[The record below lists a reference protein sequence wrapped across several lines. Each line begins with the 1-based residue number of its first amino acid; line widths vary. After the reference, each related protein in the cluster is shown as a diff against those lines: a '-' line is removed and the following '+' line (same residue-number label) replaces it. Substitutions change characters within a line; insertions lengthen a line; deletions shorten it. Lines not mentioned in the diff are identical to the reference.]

1 MVIKLFLAFLTG
13 ISAPLFFDSAFSQ
26 EEVAGRAKVISGD
39 TLSIKNIEDG
49 KQFTFRLW
57 GIDAP
62 ELDQPCEKKNGQ
74 SVDCGV
80 LARNAVRAIIKRSEL
95 VCVDFEKDS
104 ENQITALCYM
114 GDKILNGAIVRAGWA
129 LAYKQESTDFLDVE
143 KQARLND
150 KGVWEYNFI
159 PPWTWRKNQKK

>member
-13 ISAPLFFDSAFSQ
+13 ISVSLSFDSAFSQ

>member
-1 MVIKLFLAFLTG
+1 M
-13 ISAPLFFDSAFSQ
+13 ISASFFVDSAFSQ

>member
-1 MVIKLFLAFLTG
+1 MVIKLFLAVLTV
-13 ISAPLFFDSAFSQ
+13 ISVSLFFDSAFSQ

-129 LAYKQESTDFLDVE
+129 LAYRQESTDFLDVE

-159 PPWTWRKNQKK
+159 TPWTWRKNQKK

>member
-1 MVIKLFLAFLTG
+1 MVIKLFLAVLTVIG
-13 ISAPLFFDSAFSQ
+13 ASLSFDSAFSQ

-150 KGVWEYNFI
+150 MGVWEYNFI

>member
-13 ISAPLFFDSAFSQ
+13 ISASLFFDSAFSQ

-74 SVDCGV
+74 SVGESIYSN
-80 LARNAVRAIIKRSEL
+80 LP
-95 VCVDFEKDS
+95 
-104 ENQITALCYM
+104 ALHRFSPH
-114 GDKILNGAIVRAGWA
+114 DL
-129 LAYKQESTDFLDVE
+129 
-143 KQARLND
+143 
-150 KGVWEYNFI
+150 
-159 PPWTWRKNQKK
+159 

>member
-1 MVIKLFLAFLTG
+1 MVNKLFLAFLIG
-13 ISAPLFFDSAFSQ
+13 ISASLFFDSAFSQ

-104 ENQITALCYM
+104 AITFTIVGDDEADIKSGLISINSPIARALIGKEK
-114 GDKILNGAIVRAGWA
+114 GDIVSAETPSGQKEFEILKIL
-129 LAYKQESTDFLDVE
+129 YE
-143 KQARLND
+143 
-150 KGVWEYNFI
+150 
-159 PPWTWRKNQKK
+159 

>member
-1 MVIKLFLAFLTG
+1 MVIKLFLAVLTG
-13 ISAPLFFDSAFSQ
+13 ISASLFFDSAFSQ

-95 VCVDFEKDS
+95 VCVDFEKTLR
-104 ENQITALCYM
+104 IRLLLC
-114 GDKILNGAIVRAGWA
+114 V
-129 LAYKQESTDFLDVE
+129 
-143 KQARLND
+143 
-150 KGVWEYNFI
+150 
-159 PPWTWRKNQKK
+159 TWVIKF

>member
-1 MVIKLFLAFLTG
+1 MVIKLFLAVLTG
-13 ISAPLFFDSAFSQ
+13 ISASLFFDSAFSQ

-104 ENQITALCYM
+104 AITFTIVGDDEADIKSGLISINSPIARALIGKEK
-114 GDKILNGAIVRAGWA
+114 GDIVSAETPSGQKEFEILKILYG
-129 LAYKQESTDFLDVE
+129 
-143 KQARLND
+143 
-150 KGVWEYNFI
+150 
-159 PPWTWRKNQKK
+159 

>member
-1 MVIKLFLAFLTG
+1 M
-13 ISAPLFFDSAFSQ
+13 
-26 EEVAGRAKVISGD
+26 
-39 TLSIKNIEDG
+39 
-49 KQFTFRLW
+49 
-57 GIDAP
+57 
-62 ELDQPCEKKNGQ
+62 
-74 SVDCGV
+74 
-80 LARNAVRAIIKRSEL
+80 
-95 VCVDFEKDS
+95 CVDFEKDS